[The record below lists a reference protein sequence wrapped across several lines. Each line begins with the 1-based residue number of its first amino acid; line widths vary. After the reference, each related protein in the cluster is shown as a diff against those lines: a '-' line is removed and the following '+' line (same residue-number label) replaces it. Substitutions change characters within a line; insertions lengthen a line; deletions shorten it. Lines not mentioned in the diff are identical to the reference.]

1 MKSTLAWALALVMIA
16 AAWSVTVLTPAD
28 DAGSDAFVTDV
39 AAGERG
45 SGRNIAA
52 TVGAVTI
59 AKSVTAESGW
69 NATGNWVVIEVTA
82 EASSDQV
89 HGLLSLA
96 TLKIG
101 DRTYS
106 ASERGPDEMTLYRT
120 QLVPGVPQTGSLLF
134 EVPENALRGSGILRL
149 ATSTTPWGDSILQ
162 VNIDLDAADRVGST
176 QIADVDWAA
185 G

>member
-1 MKSTLAWALALVMIA
+1 MRALLGWALALVLVA
-16 AAWSVTVLTPAD
+16 AAWGVAVVTPSD
-28 DAGSDAFVTDV
+28 DAGAEAFVTDAGV
-39 AAGERG
+39 GERG

-59 AKSVTAESGW
+59 AKSVTAQSGW
-69 NATGNWVVIEVTA
+69 HATGTWVVIEITA

-120 QLVPGVPQTGSLLF
+120 QLVPGVPRSGSILF
-134 EVPENALRGSGILRL
+134 EVPDDALHGTGILRL
-149 ATSTTPWGDSILQ
+149 ATSSTPWGDTILQ
-162 VNIDLDAADRVGST
+162 VHVDLDSADRVEEID
-176 QIADVDWAA
+176 IADVEWAA

>member
-1 MKSTLAWALALVMIA
+1 MKSLIGWALALVLVA
-16 AAWSVTVLTPAD
+16 AAWGVAVITPSD
-28 DAGSDAFVTDV
+28 EAGAEAFVTDV
-39 AAGERG
+39 GVGERG

-59 AKSVTAESGW
+59 AKSISAESGW
-69 NATGNWVVIEVTA
+69 SADGTWVVIEITA

-120 QLVPGVPQTGSLLF
+120 QLVPGVPQTGSVLF
-134 EVPENALRGSGILRL
+134 EVPEDALRGSGILRL
-149 ATSTTPWGDSILQ
+149 ATSPTPWGDSILQ
-162 VNIDLDAADRVGST
+162 VSIDLDSAERVDESD
-176 QIADVDWAA
+176 IADVEWTA